1 MNVLMLGLVA
11 GLLSTGGEASLCG
24 SGDPSTLVGIAAED
38 SDALAEFYVGR
49 LGFRRM
55 LVIPIEDRPSIQILA
70 CGTQVIEI
78 VPAAG
83 PHPAR
88 PEGGGLN
95 AGPFK
100 FGLEAASFEG
110 AQKMLAGNGVEIA
123 FGPVTDDNGIR
134 FLILRDPE
142 GNAVQIFENLT
153 PQASSTEADRAAII
167 AQSKAFSAAYAAE
180 DVETM
185 LQIYEP
191 DGVAAP
197 GGRDFVVG
205 TDALR
210 TIWTVPEGV
219 DVIRHSATPVS
230 LMIDGRYAYDQ
241 GYYEG
246 ANIRDGN
253 EQAFS
258 GKYLIVWHKGD
269 DGIWRMAQDMWNRK
283 D

>member
-1 MNVLMLGLVA
+1 MSNSLALA
-11 GLLSTGGEASLCG
+11 GLMFVFSANEPSLCG
-24 SGDPSTLVGIAAED
+24 KGDPSALVGMAAENP
-38 SDALAEFYVGR
+38 DALADFYVDR

-55 LVIPIEDRPSIQILA
+55 LVIPIENRPSVQILG
-70 CGTQVIEI
+70 CGAQAIEL
-78 VPAAG
+78 VPAVG

-88 PEGGGLN
+88 PDGGGLS

-110 AQKMLAGNGVEIA
+110 AQQMLAGNGVEIA
-123 FGPVTDDNGIR
+123 FGPATDDHGIR

-142 GNAVQIFENLT
+142 GNAFQIFEDLT
-153 PQASSTEADRAAII
+153 PGGSASDEDRAAII
-167 AQSKAFSAAYAAE
+167 AQSKAFSAAYVAE
-180 DVETM
+180 DVEAM

-205 TDALR
+205 AEALR
-210 TIWTVPEGV
+210 KLWTVPEGV

-230 LMIDGRYAYDQ
+230 LTIEGRMAYDQ

-246 ANIRDGN
+246 ANMRDGK

-258 GKYLIVWHKGD
+258 GKYLIVWRKGD
-269 DGIWRMAQDMWNRK
+269 DGVWRMAQDMWNRK